1 MTIRD
6 FYTVIKERRS
16 IYGIKNESPI
26 SDEKIQEIIEFAVMH
41 APSAFNSQNTRA
53 VLLLG
58 EQSNQFWDITKE
70 TLRKIVPADAFSDT
84 EAKMEMFKA
93 GYGTVLFF
101 EDMDIV
107 KGLQEQFPTYADKFP
122 IYSTQTLGSI
132 QFIVWAALEA
142 EGFGATLQHY
152 QPLVDDEVKA
162 KWNIPDSWKLAA
174 QMPFGVPTALAGEK
188 QFAPIEERVKV
199 YK

>member
-26 SDEKIQEIIEFAVMH
+26 SDEKIQEIVEFAVMH

-58 EQSNQFWDITKE
+58 EQSDQFWDITKE

-174 QMPFGVPTALAGEK
+174 QMPFGVPAALAGEK

>member
-26 SDEKIQEIIEFAVMH
+26 SDEKIQEIVEFAVMH

-122 IYSTQTLGSI
+122 IYSTQTLGLI